1 MRDNQQVI
9 HQLPNLVVDL
19 DTPTSRPI
27 GMGVA
32 FYGIAAFFVMA
43 FLAIVWV
50 GRIRDRKRGGPR
62 PAPKLPILG
71 RPEDGPRHK

>member
-9 HQLPNLVVDL
+9 HQLPSLVVDL

-32 FYGIAAFFVMA
+32 FYGIAAFFVIV
-43 FLAIVWV
+43 FLVIVWV